1 MSYDHKSIESKWQK
15 TWEDRKTFATDAWD
29 FSKPK
34 FYALDM
40 FPYPSG
46 VGLHAGHP
54 EAPASFVAAL
64 AVITPPRVVITIRAA
79 KKTESSFFAFFIAF
93 HLLQELP
100 SYYTK

>member
-1 MSYDHKSIESKWQK
+1 MSASFVC
-15 TWEDRKTFATDAWD
+15 FALFALM
-29 FSKPK
+29 FSYTAEWSVAAA
-34 FYALDM
+34 FSLNAAAAA
-40 FPYPSG
+40 
-46 VGLHAGHP
+46 VA
-54 EAPASFVAAL
+54 ASFVAAL